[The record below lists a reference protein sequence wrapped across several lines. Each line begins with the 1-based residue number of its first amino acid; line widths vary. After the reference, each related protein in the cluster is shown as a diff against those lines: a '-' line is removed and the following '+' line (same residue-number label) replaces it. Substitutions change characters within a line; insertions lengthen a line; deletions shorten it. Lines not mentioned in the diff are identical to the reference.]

1 MNPIENES
9 NDEQNSN
16 NQLQELNNPLSE
28 EPESSQNNEMDQNDE
43 NQNEDLL
50 LQKINLFL
58 QQNQFGELSAF
69 LNINK
74 SKLSQNLL
82 TNYISIVLEFYK
94 SDINFLNAFLSNGAN
109 VNSAIHSASCEIEE
123 KDGINLLMY
132 SIITNNMDL
141 FNTVLKYKPNVLL
154 EDKHKKN
161 SVVYSILFNEDN
173 NPQMLKE
180 ILKLDPNAINTIF
193 HDQETNITH
202 NLITLATSKNKKN
215 IVEIL
220 LSEGGDVNYQIPSNG
235 DTAMHIAVRNDN
247 LEIAEILSKN
257 EKIDRNI
264 QNKSGET
271 ATHMAKEKKGKI
283 FFQLLAK
290 EQNIFNKN
298 ANNNLIKMN
307 TPNEMKNNFL
317 NNIPHNNNL
326 LLNNIPSLTNKKKKK
341 EKANEIEINQ
351 DKIHNNNNNNNND
364 NSNNNNTNNNTN
376 NNKSN
381 NNNNNIFISNQKK
394 AKEDLIILIEFKSF
408 DYSSYFSIGQDIK
421 LYLNL
426 FQIKDILYQRIE
438 ELEKIKRKNRI
449 NEKLRKLNQR
459 KTKRIKRFKS

>member
-1 MNPIENES
+1 
-9 NDEQNSN
+9 
-16 NQLQELNNPLSE
+16 
-28 EPESSQNNEMDQNDE
+28 
-43 NQNEDLL
+43 
-50 LQKINLFL
+50 
-58 QQNQFGELSAF
+58 
-69 LNINK
+69 
-74 SKLSQNLL
+74 
-82 TNYISIVLEFYK
+82 
-94 SDINFLNAFLSNGAN
+94 
-109 VNSAIHSASCEIEE
+109 
-123 KDGINLLMY
+123 
-132 SIITNNMDL
+132 
-141 FNTVLKYKPNVLL
+141 
-154 EDKHKKN
+154 
-161 SVVYSILFNEDN
+161 
-173 NPQMLKE
+173 MLKE
-180 ILKLDPNAINTIF
+180 LLKLDHNIINTIF
-193 HDQETNITH
+193 HDQKTDTTL

-215 IVEIL
+215 IIEIL
-220 LSEGGDVNYQIPSNG
+220 LSEGGDVNCQTSSNG
-235 DTAMHIAVRNDN
+235 DTEMNIAIRNDN
-247 LEIAEILSKN
+247 LQIAEIILKN
-257 EKIDRNI
+257 EKYDVGI

-271 ATHMAKEKKGKI
+271 AFHMAKEKKGKI

-351 DKIHNNNNNNNND
+351 DKIHNNNNNNNNNNND
-364 NSNNNNTNNNTN
+364 NNNNNNTNNNSN

-381 NNNNNIFISNQKK
+381 NNNNNIYISNQKK
-394 AKEDLIILIEFKSF
+394 AKDDLIILIEFKSF

-438 ELEKIKRKNRI
+438 ELEKIKRKNRV

>member
-1 MNPIENES
+1 MNI
-9 NDEQNSN
+9 
-16 NQLQELNNPLSE
+16 
-28 EPESSQNNEMDQNDE
+28 
-43 NQNEDLL
+43 
-50 LQKINLFL
+50 
-58 QQNQFGELSAF
+58 
-69 LNINK
+69 
-74 SKLSQNLL
+74 
-82 TNYISIVLEFYK
+82 
-94 SDINFLNAFLSNGAN
+94 
-109 VNSAIHSASCEIEE
+109 AI
-123 KDGINLLMY
+123 
-132 SIITNNMDL
+132 
-141 FNTVLKYKPNVLL
+141 
-154 EDKHKKN
+154 
-161 SVVYSILFNEDN
+161 
-173 NPQMLKE
+173 
-180 ILKLDPNAINTIF
+180 
-193 HDQETNITH
+193 
-202 NLITLATSKNKKN
+202 
-215 IVEIL
+215 
-220 LSEGGDVNYQIPSNG
+220 
-235 DTAMHIAVRNDN
+235 RNDN
-247 LEIAEILSKN
+247 LQIAEIILKN
-257 EKIDRNI
+257 EKYDVGI

-271 ATHMAKEKKGKI
+271 AFHMAKEKKGKI

-351 DKIHNNNNNNNND
+351 DKINNNNNNNNNKNND

-459 KTKRIKRFKS
+459 KTKRIKQFKS